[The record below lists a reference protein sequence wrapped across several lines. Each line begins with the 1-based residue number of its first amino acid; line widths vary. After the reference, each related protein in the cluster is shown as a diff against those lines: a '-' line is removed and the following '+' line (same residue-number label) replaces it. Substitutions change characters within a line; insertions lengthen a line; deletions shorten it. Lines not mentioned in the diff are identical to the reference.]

1 MGNPHAIAFVD
12 DLAFDWRSEGAR
24 VSLAPSFPDGT
35 NVEFV
40 KILGPREAEMKVWER
55 GCGETLACGTGAC
68 AVAVAGVV
76 EGKLERAPVAIR
88 LPGGTLDVHWTES
101 GSVLMTGPAVTICK
115 GVYLDPTRPSARTS
129 PS

>member
-12 DLAFDWRSEGAR
+12 DLAFDWRAEGAR
-24 VSLAPSFPDGT
+24 VEVAPSFPERT

-40 KILGPREAEMKVWER
+40 RILGPREAEVLVWER

-88 LPGGTLDVHWTES
+88 LPGGTLDVHWTAE
-101 GSVLMTGPAVTICK
+101 GSVLMIGPAVAICK
-115 GVYLDPTRPSARTS
+115 GVYLDPTRP
-129 PS
+129 